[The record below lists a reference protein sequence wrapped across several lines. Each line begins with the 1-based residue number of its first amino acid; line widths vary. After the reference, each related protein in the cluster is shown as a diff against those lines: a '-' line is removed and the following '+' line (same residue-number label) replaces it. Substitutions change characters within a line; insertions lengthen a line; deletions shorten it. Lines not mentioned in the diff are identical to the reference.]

1 MFTEVFDV
9 PANVTESLML
19 VLLWLRLFSCFLS
32 LDSSSDTGSESD
44 GVLDI
49 DIVTSMFHVGCP
61 CPGTFIK

>member
-44 GVLDI
+44 GSAGYRYCNFNVSCW
-49 DIVTSMFHVGCP
+49 TSLSGYLY
-61 CPGTFIK
+61 